1 MKQGSIA
8 RAAFEVEVK
17 GRFGI
22 LPNFFSSAQA
32 APELIQE
39 LWGFAKAGYLDN
51 PMPALFKERLFVWLS
66 RFCPARYCIVRH
78 VGFLLGHGRP
88 AGDADAPTMGVA
100 EVIGML
106 KRPTPWARDMSSAF
120 ARLEALPSLVA
131 AWPEAGTEMED
142 LIFACAAIVFV
153 EPARSEQA
161 RQALLR
167 AVGPRQFEFLCGFLA
182 FVRTAHYWTML
193 HPEIETEEDM
203 RVLMRDHAELCRLL
217 LQDAEADRCEMSDR
231 LFEELT
237 VLRELNE
244 RQELE
249 KAKRALED
257 KDRQKDQ
264 FIAVLA
270 HELRNPLAAIRAA
283 TDALGLMKLADPK
296 VERFLDRL
304 DRQSAGMARMLDDLL
319 DASRIALGKVSIEL
333 EEIDLG
339 MLLNDIIGENELRV
353 RQAGLSLEFDGPH
366 TRCVIKGDR
375 IRLRQVID
383 NLLSNAIK
391 FTPAPGRVA
400 IRVRP
405 QARRVDLEV
414 ADTGIGFDEIL
425 AQRFFEPFV
434 QQEQSSARAGG
445 GLGLG
450 LTISSKLAELQ
461 GGRLS
466 ASSPGVGQGAVFT
479 LTMPLVEPTA
489 AVAVPAKRRRAR
501 KRWHILLVEDN
512 KDVADC
518 LAELIELAGFVV
530 KVAYDGSSALA
541 LAIAEKPEII
551 ICDLGL
557 PGEIDGYA
565 VARACRADARLQ
577 EIRLIAASGYSRPE
591 EHAKAKEAGFEQL
604 IPKPVAFR
612 TLDALL
618 NELAPISGKSGRP

>member
-1 MKQGSIA
+1 
-8 RAAFEVEVK
+8 
-17 GRFGI
+17 
-22 LPNFFSSAQA
+22 
-32 APELIQE
+32 
-39 LWGFAKAGYLDN
+39 
-51 PMPALFKERLFVWLS
+51 MPALFKERLFVWLS
-66 RFCPARYCIVRH
+66 QFCPARYCIVRH

-153 EPARSEQA
+153 EPARSERA

-366 TRCVIKGDR
+366 TRCVIKADR

-405 QARRVDLEV
+405 QPGRVDLEV

-466 ASSPGVGQGAVFT
+466 AEQSGRRPRGGVHADD
-479 LTMPLVEPTA
+479 A
-489 AVAVPAKRRRAR
+489 ARRADGGGSR
-501 KRWHILLVEDN
+501 PCQAAASEET
-512 KDVADC
+512 
-518 LAELIELAGFVV
+518 LAHSAGR
-530 KVAYDGSSALA
+530 GQQGR
-541 LAIAEKPEII
+541 
-551 ICDLGL
+551 CRL
-557 PGEIDGYA
+557 PRRA
-565 VARACRADARLQ
+565 HRACGLRRQGRL
-577 EIRLIAASGYSRPE
+577 
-591 EHAKAKEAGFEQL
+591 
-604 IPKPVAFR
+604 
-612 TLDALL
+612 
-618 NELAPISGKSGRP
+618 

>member
-1 MKQGSIA
+1 
-8 RAAFEVEVK
+8 
-17 GRFGI
+17 
-22 LPNFFSSAQA
+22 
-32 APELIQE
+32 
-39 LWGFAKAGYLDN
+39 
-51 PMPALFKERLFVWLS
+51 
-66 RFCPARYCIVRH
+66 
-78 VGFLLGHGRP
+78 
-88 AGDADAPTMGVA
+88 
-100 EVIGML
+100 
-106 KRPTPWARDMSSAF
+106 
-120 ARLEALPSLVA
+120 
-131 AWPEAGTEMED
+131 
-142 LIFACAAIVFV
+142 
-153 EPARSEQA
+153 
-161 RQALLR
+161 
-167 AVGPRQFEFLCGFLA
+167 
-182 FVRTAHYWTML
+182 ML

-366 TRCVIKGDR
+366 TRCVIKADR

-466 ASSPGVGQGAVFT
+466 ASSPGVGQGSVFT

-618 NELAPISGKSGRP
+618 NELAPISGKSGAPLVTTANVAESRLTKPAQRLRRACRCANWRCVSPGSLLPIEGFLPRCLSRSDIRDTSHQLVQSRQQELQDGRVVRLFVAEDQIDRRRIAVERTASDRSRQKVLCIGR